1 MLVATRELAQSSW
14 VERSARAGLAAK
26 GASYIIVA
34 ILAIQV
40 ALGGSGQAENR
51 QGALATVADEPFGWA
66 LLLLLAAGFGG
77 YAIWRFAQAFFDRE
91 QEGEDPIGLG
101 KRLGY
106 LAVGVLYAALCI
118 LAVGILAGS
127 AEGGSGGEKKAAA
140 TVLDWPAGRW
150 LVGAVGVGVVA
161 GSLYL
166 AYRACTAKFREDLRT
181 GTMKEAARRWYT
193 VLGTFGHLA
202 RAVVFALVGIFLVK
216 AAVEFDPQ
224 EAIGLDGA
232 LQELAGRPYGAYL
245 LGTVAFGLL
254 AYGLFCLVEARY
266 REV

>member
-1 MLVATRELAQSSW
+1 MLVATREVAQSSW
-14 VERSARAGLAAK
+14 VERSARAGLVAK

-40 ALGGSGQAENR
+40 AFGGGGKAESR
-51 QGALATVADEPFGWA
+51 EGALATVADEPFGGA

-77 YAIWRFAQAFFDRE
+77 YAIWRFAQALFDRE
-91 QEGEDPIGLG
+91 QEGDDPIGLG

-106 LAVGVLYAALCI
+106 LAVGVLYAALCVFAVAI
-118 LAVGILAGS
+118 LVGS
-127 AEGGSGGEKKAAA
+127 AEGGSRGEQRATA

-150 LVGAVGVGVVA
+150 LVGTVGVGVVA

-181 GTMKEAARRWYT
+181 GMMKQAEQRWYT

-202 RAVVFALVGIFLVK
+202 RALVFALIGIFLVK
-216 AAVEFDPQ
+216 AAVEYDPN
-224 EAIGLDGA
+224 EALGLDGA
-232 LQELAGRPYGAYL
+232 LQELAGQPYGAYL